1 MSKNKDK
8 PKPVAEAIRKNKFA
22 LNKGALSPIFATLI
36 ILAIVTIMFIPVFI
50 WATGTTSQT
59 QESWQTSGL
68 IATERIVIEEVSLK
82 ALATSWA
89 IYVRNIGK
97 TAVTI
102 NDVLIIAPDGSIF
115 TYESELSIVNP
126 TTGNTQDYFAQ
137 GELIEIGI
145 TEFKDL
151 SLIPGQSYT
160 VKVFTTRGVGDIYQV
175 VA

>member
-1 MSKNKDK
+1 MSRNRPQSKSAAEVVRKSRFAFNK
-8 PKPVAEAIRKNKFA
+8 
-22 LNKGALSPIFATLI
+22 KGLSPIFATLI
-36 ILAIVTIMFIPVFI
+36 ILAVVTVLFIPVFI

-59 QESWQTSGL
+59 QESWQSSGL
-68 IATERIVIEEVSLK
+68 IATERIVVEEVSLK

-115 TYESELSIVNP
+115 TYESELSIINP
-126 TTGNTQDYFAQ
+126 TTGIAQDYFAQ

-145 TEFKDL
+145 TEFKGL
-151 SLIPGQSYT
+151 SLIPDQSYT
-160 VKVFTTRGVGDIYQV
+160 VKVFTTRGVGDVYQV